1 MSSKKIAKRNDL
13 LRRSIPNIFHPNLL
27 VLTRGVA
34 DLGQEEVKEILK
46 IVKEF
51 NVFTKDNDPWK
62 EHDFGVF
69 DYQGKKIFWK
79 IDDYAG
85 NEGYEL
91 VLTILLAEEY

>member
-1 MSSKKIAKRNDL
+1 MSAKETAKRNDL

-62 EHDFGVF
+62 EHDFGAF
-69 DYQGKKIFWK
+69 NYQGKKFFWK